1 MDSAETPGE
10 TLSRLRALKVREGEA
25 AYFEAWN
32 SLARNVQNEVREI
45 IQSERGQRIIPVADT
60 AIPSRIEKPS
70 WFWKLVGVLAF
81 LSSGSY
87 LLAIGIR
94 NTITTSVA
102 AALVPASQLPTA
114 FSDPTT
120 NGTVGL
126 TLGIVLLFV
135 SLFMMFR
142 KDD

>member
-1 MDSAETPGE
+1 MERSNSDTEETTSD

-32 SLARNVQNEVREI
+32 TLPKNVQNEIRKIIRNERGPRI
-45 IQSERGQRIIPVADT
+45 IQLADT

-94 NTITTSVA
+94 NTITTA
-102 AALVPASQLPTA
+102 DDTAL
-114 FSDPTT
+114 
-120 NGTVGL
+120 
-126 TLGIVLLFV
+126 
-135 SLFMMFR
+135 
-142 KDD
+142 